1 MAQALA
7 QDATVT
13 LFCDPQPSPD
23 ILQRIPSVV
32 EIAPL
37 ASLADNLSWPDYL
50 AVDLRRES
58 LPQLDQFLPEGQL
71 PFGAQ
76 ALVRTAMPC
85 HGVGECGVCAVTT
98 QHGTKLACSDGPV
111 FDLEEVLHVAR

>member
-1 MAQALA
+1 MAQALE

-23 ILQRIPSVV
+23 ILRRIPSVV

-50 AVDLRRES
+50 AVDLHRES
-58 LPQLDQFLPEGQL
+58 LPQLDQLLPEGSL
-71 PFGAQ
+71 PFEAQ
-76 ALVRTAMPC
+76 ALVHTPMPC
-85 HGVGECGVCAVTT
+85 HGVGECGVCAVET
-98 QHGTKLACSDGPV
+98 QHGTKLACADGPV